1 MPNDTLSPSPS
12 TDDTIDSQPLER
24 LQLWG
29 AELVILGTAHVSRAS
44 VQAVEQ
50 LLATEVFD
58 AVAIELC
65 ETRAAG
71 IRDPDQVRQMDLFQ
85 VIRQG
90 KVGMVAA
97 SLALAA
103 FQRRL
108 AERLDI
114 EPGAEMRAAMD
125 GAESR
130 AIPYWLIDREVGTTL
145 RRAWRGV
152 RFRERLVILSNLA
165 GSLFSKDD
173 PEQEDIE
180 ALKNGDMLESAFAEF
195 AQDASSL
202 YTALIDERDTYMAA
216 RLQQQIEIN
225 PEIHRVLVV
234 IGAGHLS
241 GLVKQLQK
249 ADSDPVSKLQKLDR
263 IPPAPS
269 WPKWLAFG
277 TVAAVFALIGYAFY
291 QSPQLGISALRD
303 WIVLTG
309 GLAAVG
315 ALAAGAHPITIVVSF
330 VTAPFKPIRI
340 LPTGAFAA
348 MSELAIRRPQVADFE
363 ALRQDL
369 SNWRGWWRNRVAR
382 TLLIFILVNLGTIA
396 GEYIA
401 GIHILRAVL

>member
-1 MPNDTLSPSPS
+1 MLPPSPCN
-12 TDDTIDSQPLER
+12 DDPLTSQPLR
-24 LQLWG
+24 RIDLG
-29 AELVILGTAHVSRAS
+29 GTELVILGTAHVSRTS
-44 VQAVEQ
+44 VAAVEH
-50 LLATEVFD
+50 LLANENFD
-58 AVAIELC
+58 AVAVELC
-65 ETRAAG
+65 ESRAASM
-71 IRDPDQVRQMDLFQ
+71 RDPDLIRQMDLFQ

-108 AERLDI
+108 AERLGI

-125 GAESR
+125 GAETR
-130 AIPYWLIDREVGTTL
+130 FLPCWMVDREVGTTL

-152 RFRERLVILSNLA
+152 RLRERLAILGNLV
-165 GSLFSKDD
+165 GSLFSHDD
-173 PEQEDIE
+173 PEEDDIE
-180 ALKNGDMLESAFAEF
+180 ALKGGDMLESAFAEF
-195 AQDASSL
+195 AQDAGSL
-202 YTALIDERDTYMAA
+202 YTALIDERDAYMAA
-216 RLQQQIEIN
+216 RLQQQIKIN

-241 GLVKQLQK
+241 GLVEQLQK

-315 ALAAGAHPITIVVSF
+315 ALVAGAHPLTIVVSF

-369 SNWRGWWRNRVAR
+369 SDWRGWWRNRVAR

>member
-1 MPNDTLSPSPS
+1 MG
-12 TDDTIDSQPLER
+12 SQPLER
-24 LQLWG
+24 LQLQGTEW
-29 AELVILGTAHVSRAS
+29 VILGTAHVSRSS
-44 VQAVEQ
+44 VDAVKQ
-50 LLATEVFD
+50 LLADEAFD

-65 ETRAAG
+65 ETRAASM
-71 IRDPDQVRQMDLFQ
+71 RDPDRVRQMDLFQ

-130 AIPYWLIDREVGTTL
+130 ALPYWLIDREVGTTL

-152 RFRERLVILSNLA
+152 RFRERLVILGNLA

-173 PEQEDIE
+173 PEQDDIE

-195 AQDASSL
+195 AKDAGSL

-216 RLQQQIEIN
+216 RLQQQIDRH
-225 PEIHRVLVV
+225 PEISRVLVV
-234 IGAGHLS
+234 VGAGHLA
-241 GLVKQLQK
+241 GLVRHLREPPM
-249 ADSDPVSKLQKLDR
+249 DPSAKLQELER

-277 TVAAVFALIGYAFY
+277 SVAAIFALIGYAFFK
-291 QSPQLGISALRD
+291 SPQLGISALRD
-303 WIVLTG
+303 WVLLTG
-309 GLAAVG
+309 GLAAAG
-315 ALAAGAHPITIVVSF
+315 ALAAGGHPLTIAVAF
-330 VTAPFKPIRI
+330 ITAPFKPIRI

-348 MSELAIRRPQVADFE
+348 MSELAIRRPRVADFE
-363 ALRQDL
+363 ALRKDL
-369 SNWRGWWRNRVAR
+369 SDWRGWWRNRVAR
-382 TLLIFILVNLGTIA
+382 TLLVFILTNLGTLA

-401 GIHILRAVL
+401 GFHILRAVL